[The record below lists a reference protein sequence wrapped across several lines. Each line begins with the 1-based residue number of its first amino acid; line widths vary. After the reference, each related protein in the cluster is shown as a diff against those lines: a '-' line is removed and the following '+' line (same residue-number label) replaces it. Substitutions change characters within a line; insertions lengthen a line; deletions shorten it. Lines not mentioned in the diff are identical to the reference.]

1 MSSHYALR
9 LYLPPALHF
18 VPTVRLFAALGPDP
32 VRASLPPYSQS
43 PTLACVAHGTS
54 ERARIATVRSKE
66 AHPHSG
72 RQQQHK
78 AGGPPHHGH
87 IPEAG
92 GAARSAATSIGAC
105 ERAWSEQKSS
115 VKEAPQDLQHPRRR
129 WLAAARG
136 KGAMTGGDATAI
148 ACLRTQPRAGV
159 VQILANLQSKST
171 ENLPEVPQT
180 KSA

>member
-1 MSSHYALR
+1 MYTKPHHRALLDQDYAGSVVAGAGGTKKASATAA
-9 LYLPPALHF
+9 PAVSTQDH
-18 VPTVRLFAALGPDP
+18 
-32 VRASLPPYSQS
+32 S
-43 PTLACVAHGTS
+43 TS

-129 WLAAARG
+129 
-136 KGAMTGGDATAI
+136 
-148 ACLRTQPRAGV
+148 
-159 VQILANLQSKST
+159 
-171 ENLPEVPQT
+171 
-180 KSA
+180 